1 MTLNPDLERC
11 ILGVLQRAITEAR
24 SMTLAGEGN
33 KAADLLDA
41 LDNIPRHLANW
52 SESSAHE
59 IHEQLSVFMKKYSDH
74 CTDYIKVVELRES
87 LI

>member
-1 MTLNPDLERC
+1 MILEPDLELC
-11 ILGVLQRAITEAR
+11 ILGILQRAITEAR

-33 KAADLLDA
+33 KTADLLDS

-52 SESSAHE
+52 SESSMQE

-74 CTDYIKVVELRES
+74 YTDYVKVIESGES